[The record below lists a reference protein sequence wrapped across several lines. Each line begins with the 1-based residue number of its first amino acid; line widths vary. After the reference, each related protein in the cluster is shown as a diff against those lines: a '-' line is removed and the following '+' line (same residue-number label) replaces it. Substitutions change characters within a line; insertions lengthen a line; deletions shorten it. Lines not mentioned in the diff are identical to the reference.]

1 MEIRRT
7 LCVSIVTALL
17 AACEVQA
24 PSYPSSARTHTARV
38 VTATLQRLPREF
50 VLPGTV
56 VVDERIDITSRIT
69 AFIDTVEVTEGQRID
84 SGVVL
89 ATLDGAQVEGAIRK
103 ARAVLRQA
111 QAKFENARTDANRI
125 ENLFASDSATDSEM
139 RGAKL
144 QLEVASRAVD
154 SATAAVQTAVAQRRY
169 ISITAPVSGVVIARH
184 KQPGDLATPG
194 APVVTIESRSQL
206 LFETHIAEKHVR
218 TLKPAMKAVVE
229 IDALGRDRFRAEVER
244 IVPSGDPMTR
254 RYLVKLRLENV
265 ARILPGMFGRAVF
278 ALAEEERLIVPR
290 KSLTQRGGL
299 SGVLVVTIEGE
310 VQFRWLRLGREW
322 VDRVEVTAG
331 LAPGEQYVAEPDSRM
346 NTGDR
351 IVRTDEVS
359 AIE

>member
-184 KQPGDLATPG
+184 KQPGIWLRP
-194 APVVTIESRSQL
+194 ERQSSRSNR
-206 LFETHIAEKHVR
+206 VR
-218 TLKPAMKAVVE
+218 NCC
-229 IDALGRDRFRAEVER
+229 
-244 IVPSGDPMTR
+244 S
-254 RYLVKLRLENV
+254 KLISPKSTS
-265 ARILPGMFGRAVF
+265 AR
-278 ALAEEERLIVPR
+278 
-290 KSLTQRGGL
+290 
-299 SGVLVVTIEGE
+299 
-310 VQFRWLRLGREW
+310 
-322 VDRVEVTAG
+322 
-331 LAPGEQYVAEPDSRM
+331 
-346 NTGDR
+346 
-351 IVRTDEVS
+351 
-359 AIE
+359 